1 MAHKK
6 SDDEKIFLEKI
17 HYHIQKNTLS
27 GIKIRECF
35 PKNEKMYISTMK
47 SGGKRK
53 DHYDFKLT
61 FPDGTLKNVE
71 FKGSQKFK
79 PIDDNKP
86 PWHYGVQFYNG
97 AGNNFSIGQKYA
109 RHVYDTGIDTIIEGL
124 QITTPK
130 PNYEEWA
137 KDAFREA
144 KPKTPFV
151 CEIRNKGYCG
161 SYLSNLRLNINRNF
175 TSNTYDMMVLMD
187 EVQTIANDVF
197 EQKDYWLQ
205 IHGNI
210 DDPETFHV
218 KWTPKM
224 SMPQIITV
232 EETKSKSNCDIM
244 FRFICDDGFVF
255 YAQMR
260 WGYGQLITNIRID
273 LKTFNKYRIV

>member
-61 FPDGTLKNVE
+61 FPDGTLTNVE

-97 AGNNFSIGQKYA
+97 AGNNFSIGQKNA
-109 RHVYDTGIDTIIEGL
+109 RHVYDTGIDTIIEG
-124 QITTPK
+124 
-130 PNYEEWA
+130 
-137 KDAFREA
+137 
-144 KPKTPFV
+144 
-151 CEIRNKGYCG
+151 
-161 SYLSNLRLNINRNF
+161 
-175 TSNTYDMMVLMD
+175 
-187 EVQTIANDVF
+187 
-197 EQKDYWLQ
+197 
-205 IHGNI
+205 
-210 DDPETFHV
+210 
-218 KWTPKM
+218 
-224 SMPQIITV
+224 
-232 EETKSKSNCDIM
+232 
-244 FRFICDDGFVF
+244 
-255 YAQMR
+255 
-260 WGYGQLITNIRID
+260 
-273 LKTFNKYRIV
+273 